1 MDVMM
6 AMNDGAERRDIQPS
20 AHAGYQ
26 ARAMSALAG
35 RCETGERLEGCARRA
50 RWHRSCGS
58 IARIDM
64 NDVGKARLEEWKLTG
79 SGLQDSLGAQRANK
93 VSFLTNGRM
102 RV

>member
-1 MDVMM
+1 MM
-6 AMNDGAERRDIQPS
+6 AQSAVTSSHQHMQAIKHERCQRWRGD
-20 AHAGYQ
+20 
-26 ARAMSALAG
+26 
-35 RCETGERLEGCARRA
+35 ARRRKDSRDVHGA

-64 NDVGKARLEEWKLTG
+64 SDVGKARLEEWKLTG
-79 SGLQDSLGAQRANK
+79 SAVQDSLGAQRANK